1 MRRGLRYLL
10 LIMLCTQSGCMYRIG
25 AELAAGLFDESTGER
40 KTEGMDSITKPLV
53 EKAIVKELGRQLGQ
67 GLTSGIGTVSPEQ
80 RASLEATVDGIL
92 ATASSRTGRGLRE
105 DVSPE
110 LREMIR
116 KDVVGALVDG
126 LQGELG
132 DTLEQT
138 VERVVNKASDSLV
151 RGFQEPDLRIAISE
165 SLRDAVYM
173 AVREGRPGSPA
184 VGETLQATLDEN
196 VLDPFEDSVSGIAD
210 RVASQV
216 DKSAEKTENILK
228 TVISAL
234 IVILGVIAVMYMI
247 TRRQLQRA
255 RATSSRAQHGLRSVD
270 AAVQMLDDNAR
281 KNLMRSMKKF
291 QSVAGQEDRSAPKNE
306 RNDDYQRDDS

>member
-1 MRRGLRYLL
+1 
-10 LIMLCTQSGCMYRIG
+10 MLSIQTGCAYRIG
-25 AELAAGLFDESTGER
+25 AELAAGVFDESTGER
-40 KTEGMDSITKPLV
+40 KSDGMDSITQPLV

-92 ATASSRTGRGLRE
+92 ATATTRTGRGLRE

-116 KDVVGALVDG
+116 KDVIGALSEG
-126 LQGELG
+126 LRGELG
-132 DTLEQT
+132 TSLEET
-138 VERVVNKASDSLV
+138 VERVVTKASNSLI
-151 RGFQEPDLRIAISE
+151 RGFREPDLRIAVSE

-184 VGETLQATLDEN
+184 VGETLETTLSEN
-196 VLDPFEDSVSGIAD
+196 VLHPFEDSVSGIAD

-216 DKSAEKTENILK
+216 DKSAQRTENILK

-234 IVILGVIAVMYMI
+234 IVILGVFAVMYMI

-255 RATSSRAQHGLRSVD
+255 RATSSQTQQGMRSVD
-270 AAVQMLDDNAR
+270 AAVELLDDAA
-281 KNLMRSMKKF
+281 KGDLMQSMKRFKK
-291 QSVAGQEDRSAPKNE
+291 GPGEDNSNPDQ
-306 RNDDYQRDDS
+306 RNQDYTRDDS

>member
-1 MRRGLRYLL
+1 
-10 LIMLCTQSGCMYRIG
+10 MYRIG

-40 KTEGMDSITKPLV
+40 KTKGMDSITKPLV
-53 EKAIVKELGRQLGQ
+53 EKAIVRELGRQLGQ

-126 LQGELG
+126 LEGELG
-132 DTLEQT
+132 DSLEQT
-138 VERVVNKASDSLV
+138 VERVVTKASDSLV

-255 RATSSRAQHGLRSVD
+255 RATSSKAEQGLRSVD

-281 KNLMRSMKKF
+281 KNLIQSMKKF
-291 QSVAGQEDRSAPKNE
+291 QRVAGQDTATAPAPKDT
-306 RNDDYQRDDS
+306 RSDDYRRDDS

>member
-1 MRRGLRYLL
+1 
-10 LIMLCTQSGCMYRIG
+10 MYRIG
-25 AELAAGLFDESTGER
+25 AELAAGLFDESTGDR
-40 KTEGMDSITKPLV
+40 KSKGMDSVTQPLV
-53 EKAIVKELGRQLGQ
+53 EKAIVKELGRQLGE
-67 GLTSGIGTVSPEQ
+67 GLTSGIGTVSDEQ

-92 ATASSRTGRGLRE
+92 ATATSRTGRGLRE

-116 KDVVGALVDG
+116 KDVVGALVEG
-126 LQGELG
+126 LKGDLG
-132 DTLEQT
+132 DTLEET
-138 VERVVNKASDSLV
+138 VERVVTKASKSLV
-151 RGFQEPDLRIAISE
+151 KGFEEPDLRIAISE
-165 SLRDAVYM
+165 SLRDAVYL

-184 VGETLQATLDEN
+184 VGETLQATLSEN
-196 VLDPFEDSVSGIAD
+196 VLDPFEESVSGIAD

-255 RATSSRAQHGLRSVD
+255 RATTSKAQQGLRSVG
-270 AAVQMLDDNAR
+270 AAVEMLDDSAR
-281 KNLMRSMKKF
+281 GDLLQSMKRF
-291 QSVAGQEDRSAPKNE
+291 QRAAGQDEKPADDRD
-306 RNDDYQRDDS
+306 DDYQRDDS

>member
-1 MRRGLRYLL
+1 MFLVILL
-10 LIMLCTQSGCMYRIG
+10 FNQSGCMYRMG
-25 AELAAGLFDESTGER
+25 AELAAGIFDESTGDR
-40 KTEGMDSITKPLV
+40 KSKGMDSITQPLV
-53 EKAIVKELGRQLGQ
+53 EKAIVRELGRQLGQ
-67 GLTSGIGTVSPEQ
+67 GLTSGIGTVSDEQ

-92 ATASSRTGRGLRE
+92 ATATSRTGRGLRE

-116 KDVVGALVDG
+116 KDVIGALSEG

-132 DTLEQT
+132 SSLEET
-138 VERVVNKASDSLV
+138 VERVINKASRSLV

-184 VGETLQATLDEN
+184 VGETLQTTLSEN
-196 VLDPFEDSVSGIAD
+196 VLDPFEHSVSGIAD

-216 DKSAEKTENILK
+216 DKSAQRTETLLK

-234 IVILGVIAVMYMI
+234 MVIVFVVLVMYFI
-247 TRRQLQRA
+247 TRRQLQRV
-255 RATSSRAQHGLRSVD
+255 RENNLRGQQQSYQSVH
-270 AAVQMLDDNAR
+270 AAVELVDDTVR
-281 KNLMRSMKKF
+281 KNVMDANKAS
-291 QSVAGQEDRSAPKNE
+291 
-306 RNDDYQRDDS
+306 NDPSKDT

>member
-1 MRRGLRYLL
+1 MSALLRTFLVILL
-10 LIMLCTQSGCMYRIG
+10 FSQSGCMYRMG
-25 AELAAGLFDESTGER
+25 AELAAGIFDESTGDR
-40 KTEGMDSITKPLV
+40 KSKGMDSITQPLV
-53 EKAIVKELGRQLGQ
+53 EKAVVRELGRQLGQ
-67 GLTSGIGTVSPEQ
+67 GLTSGIGTVSDEQ

-92 ATASSRTGRGLRE
+92 ATATSRTGRGLRE

-116 KDVVGALVDG
+116 KDVIGALSEG

-132 DTLEQT
+132 SSLEET
-138 VERVVNKASDSLV
+138 VERVINKASRSLV

-184 VGETLQATLDEN
+184 VGETLQTTLSEN
-196 VLDPFEDSVSGIAD
+196 VLDPFEHSVSGIAD

-216 DKSAEKTENILK
+216 DKSAQRTETLLK

-234 IVILGVIAVMYMI
+234 MVIVFVVLVMYFI
-247 TRRQLQRA
+247 TRRQLQRV
-255 RATSSRAQHGLRSVD
+255 RENNLRGQQQPHQSVH
-270 AAVQMLDDNAR
+270 AAVELVDDTVR
-281 KNLMRSMKKF
+281 KNVMDANKASNDA
-291 QSVAGQEDRSAPKNE
+291 SEDT
-306 RNDDYQRDDS
+306 

>member
-1 MRRGLRYLL
+1 
-10 LIMLCTQSGCMYRIG
+10 MYRIG

-53 EKAIVKELGRQLGQ
+53 EKAIVRELGRQLGQ

-126 LQGELG
+126 LEGELG
-132 DTLEQT
+132 NSLEQT
-138 VERVVNKASDSLV
+138 VERVVTKASDSLV

-255 RATSSRAQHGLRSVD
+255 RATSSKAQQGLRSVD

-281 KNLMRSMKKF
+281 KNLIQSMKKF
-291 QSVAGQEDRSAPKNE
+291 QRVAGQDTATAPVPEDGRS
-306 RNDDYQRDDS
+306 DDYRRDES